1 MDQLHLRPGVS
12 LKDLAYHGYNT
23 GIAGV
28 QEKAEQAFEDGD
40 EAFGFLDLVFF
51 DDAQVA
57 TMDAGAVNEA
67 QGRLVEIWNKAKAA
81 SGA

>member
-1 MDQLHLRPGVS
+1 MS
-12 LKDLAYHGYNT
+12 LKDLAFHGYNT
-23 GIAGV
+23 GIVGV
-28 QEKAEQAFEDGD
+28 QEEAEAAGL
-40 EAFGFLDLVFF
+40 GFLDLVFF
-51 DDAQVA
+51 DDAQVE